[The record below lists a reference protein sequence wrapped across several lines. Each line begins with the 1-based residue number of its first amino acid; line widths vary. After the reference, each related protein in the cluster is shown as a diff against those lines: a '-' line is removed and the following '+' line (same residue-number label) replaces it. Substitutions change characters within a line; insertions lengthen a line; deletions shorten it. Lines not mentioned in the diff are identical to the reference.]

1 MPSSNGLDPMFG
13 DSSPFD
19 QPVSNHPPWPY
30 VVRFQQAQIEKNFF
44 EEGATIHFERLPT
57 LQFWAPFFLVTDS
70 SRVAFVTAKV
80 VGSSKLSRRRLTA
93 EEIDATSE
101 AAAISCRY
109 FPWIQPV
116 SLAVASAITLGTR
129 QTFSFPFY
137 RPEAGKFDPL
147 VFPTKRVPMLRGI
160 RAVYAWHAFRFLCY
174 YPPVLFGSLLFFSSL
189 AETSYE
195 ARLLRDPR
203 LKGMMADM
211 RRNSRQLRQQQNSP
225 QGSGAGAP
233 HPAKET
239 PSVPRFPRDQYP
251 SQPESQAAQD
261 YGRDTYTGQSE
272 GSSTEPATSPSRST
286 TITPPQS
293 SWSRNSQ
300 SQAPPSKP
308 QDVRYPESDWR
319 SPDYDSDLFDDDDAS
334 PVSAAS
340 RRAEAQQ
347 ARDTQSGSAWDRI
360 RRQSQSGNTQWTQGD
375 SSGQE
380 RGWGQLRQD
389 KTQNPR
395 EAQPKTESFA
405 YTKQE
410 EEKET
415 RNYEKEQ
422 AQKEFD
428 ALLEAERRGGSSRG

>member
-1 MPSSNGLDPMFG
+1 MPSDNGFDPPFD

-30 VVRFQQAQIEKNFF
+30 VDRFQQAQIEKRFF

-57 LQFWAPFFLVTDS
+57 LQFWAPLFLIRDS
-70 SRVAFVTAKV
+70 LRVAFITSKV
-80 VGSSKLSRRRLTA
+80 VGSSKLSGRRLTA

-109 FPWIQPV
+109 FSWIQPTSV
-116 SLAVASAITLGTR
+116 AVTSAITLSTR
-129 QTFSFPFY
+129 RTFSFPFY
-137 RPEAGKFDPL
+137 RPKPGKFNPF
-147 VFPTKRVPMLRGI
+147 VFPMKRVPILTGI

-174 YPPVLFGSLLFFSSL
+174 YPPVLIGSILFFSSVS
-189 AETSYE
+189 ETSYD
-195 ARLLRDPR
+195 ARLFRDPR
-203 LKGMMADM
+203 LKGMMADI
-211 RRNSRQLRQQQNSP
+211 RRNARLRQQRNVPQSP
-225 QGSGAGAP
+225 GAGVP
-233 HPAKET
+233 HPSKET
-239 PSVPRFPRDQYP
+239 PSVPPFPRDQYP
-251 SQPESQAAQD
+251 SQSESQGTED
-261 YGRDTYTGQSE
+261 YGRDTYTSQSE
-272 GSSTEPATSPSRST
+272 NGFAEPATSPSRST
-286 TITPPQS
+286 TVTPRS

-308 QDVRYPESDWR
+308 QDVRHPESDWR
-319 SPDYDSDLFDDDDAS
+319 NPDYDSDLFDDDDAS

-347 ARDTQSGSAWDRI
+347 ARQAQSGSAWDRI
-360 RRQSQSGNTQWTQGD
+360 RRQSQSGNTQWAQGD

-380 RGWGQLRQD
+380 RGWRQLRQD

-410 EEKET
+410 EDKENRT
-415 RNYEKEQ
+415 YEKEQ